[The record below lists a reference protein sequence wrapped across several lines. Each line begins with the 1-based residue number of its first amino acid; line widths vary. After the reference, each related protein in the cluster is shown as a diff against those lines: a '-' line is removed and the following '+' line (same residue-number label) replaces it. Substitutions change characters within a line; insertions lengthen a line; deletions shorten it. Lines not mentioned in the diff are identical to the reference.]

1 MQACLSAFLFNDVR
15 FYAINKNFNILI
27 GRLEHDSHLA
37 TN

>member
-15 FYAINKNFNILI
+15 FYAINKNINILI

-37 TN
+37 SN

>member
-1 MQACLSAFLFNDVR
+1 MQACLSVFLFNDVR

-27 GRLEHDSHLA
+27 GILEHDSHLA

>member
-1 MQACLSAFLFNDVR
+1 MQACLSVFLFNGVK